1 MKKNFWSL
9 FSLDRVETFLFSENR
24 SANRASLDRSAVT
37 HIFSLYRYALICIL
51 SLVCLLTVPASATY
65 MTLKFFGEGPGA
77 EKKIKVVTMDGF
89 DVSED
94 CKLKNNAKNK
104 SKNKSKKD
112 PKTFAG
118 KTIPQCQALT
128 KAMAKPPSD
137 FKPGSLPHPATA
149 YCKAM
154 GGKEVIMTD
163 SENRQYDFCRFDDES
178 MVDAWSM
185 YFHHFPPQT
194 VR

>member
-1 MKKNFWSL
+1 MKKDFLNFSCL
-9 FSLDRVETFLFSENR
+9 KQML
-24 SANRASLDRSAVT
+24 
-37 HIFSLYRYALICIL
+37 L
-51 SLVCLLTVPASATY
+51 SLVALSLMTTSASATY
-65 MTLKFFGEGPGA
+65 MTLKFFGEGPGS
-77 EKKIKVVTMDGF
+77 EKKIKIIKMDGF

-104 SKNKSKKD
+104 AKKD
-112 PKTFAG
+112 PKGFVG
-118 KTIPQCQALT
+118 KTIPQCQALV
-128 KAMAKPPSD
+128 KAMEKPPED

-149 YCKAM
+149 YCKSK
-154 GGKEVIMTD
+154 GGKELILID

-194 VR
+194 AR